1 MKRVGVDGHSNKTEP
16 EDYAINIVSLIQF
29 KDAVFKDKNVM
40 ILEPSNNIGKL
51 IFKDY
56 IKQLRN
62 KVGVAFNT
70 QFLMYVMAKS
80 PEADQIQPIEDD

>member
-1 MKRVGVDGHSNKTEP
+1 MV
-16 EDYAINIVSLIQF
+16 
-29 KDAVFKDKNVM
+29 
-40 ILEPSNNIGKL
+40 LEPSNSIGAL

-80 PEADQIQPIEDD
+80 PDSEHIAQF

>member
-1 MKRVGVDGHSNKTEP
+1 MKRVGVDGHSSKVEP
-16 EDYAINIVSLIQF
+16 EDYAINIISLIEFDDAAF
-29 KDAVFKDKNVM
+29 KEKNVM
-40 ILEPSNNIGKL
+40 VLEPSNSIGAVA
-51 IFKDY
+51 FKEY

-80 PEADQIQPIEDD
+80 

>member
-1 MKRVGVDGHSNKTEP
+1 MKRVGVDGYSSKAEL
-16 EDYAINIVSLIQF
+16 EDYAINIVSLIEF
-29 KDAVFKDKNVM
+29 KDAVFKDKNFMV
-40 ILEPSNNIGKL
+40 LEPSNNIGKV

-56 IKQLRN
+56 IKQLRS

-80 PEADQIQPIEDD
+80 PESD